1 MVRWICVSFHETCHD
16 EGDDNSILR
25 QFLPIPRMAKEIK
38 TEILIHATP
47 EKVWVVLTD
56 FDNYK
61 NWNPFIQSITGE
73 VAVGNT
79 ITARLEPPGARG
91 MTIRPKV
98 LAFTPNKELRWL
110 GHLLVPGLFDGEHS
124 FELIDKGNG
133 TTTFRETEKFTGIL
147 IPFFENML
155 DNNTTN
161 GFNLM
166 NQKLKESAE
175 QKINAGYPNK

>member
-1 MVRWICVSFHETCHD
+1 
-16 EGDDNSILR
+16 
-25 QFLPIPRMAKEIK
+25 MAKEIK

-110 GHLLVPGLFDGEHS
+110 GHFLVPGLFDGEHT
-124 FELIDKGNG
+124 FERIDKGNG
-133 TTTFRETEKFTGIL
+133 TTTFRRLKNSPEYLFRFLRTCL
-147 IPFFENML
+147 IITRRMAS
-155 DNNTTN
+155 T
-161 GFNLM
+161 
-166 NQKLKESAE
+166 
-175 QKINAGYPNK
+175 

>member
-1 MVRWICVSFHETCHD
+1 
-16 EGDDNSILR
+16 
-25 QFLPIPRMAKEIK
+25 MAKEIK

-110 GHLLVPGLFDGEHS
+110 GHFLVPGLFDGEHS
-124 FELIDKGNG
+124 FELIDKGNVIIAHRRG
-133 TTTFRETEKFTGIL
+133 GMGGQAYVPSFIRTSILNFISMEKEL
-147 IPFFENML
+147 P
-155 DNNTTN
+155 
-161 GFNLM
+161 
-166 NQKLKESAE
+166 
-175 QKINAGYPNK
+175 